1 MPPPGGATAVNKS
14 GGLGM
19 RFHQAVSFSGPLM
32 GVDRCRAVFWP
43 GCALMN
49 MDPALLERT
58 LDVLR
63 REEPGMGLSTCC
75 CGQPTRYLEPEK
87 FHRRRDR
94 LVRLLEGSG
103 VERVYAACPN
113 CMVQLRELPGLQ
125 VRPIWSVL
133 AARLR
138 EGDIV
143 PREGAVVLHDPCP
156 MRQEAGEQEA
166 VRALL
171 RRTGL
176 TVVEPEH
183 TREHTLCCGN
193 FHMLRATDPEKSA
206 RIRQRR
212 VAEFPGELPVTS
224 YCEGCLDAFRSEGRK
239 TAHVLELLFGTSDT
253 RGWGNRIAFTRR
265 AKARRTRPEED
276 EGWGDGRDA
285 SSDL

>member
-1 MPPPGGATAVNKS
+1 
-14 GGLGM
+14 
-19 RFHQAVSFSGPLM
+19 
-32 GVDRCRAVFWP
+32 
-43 GCALMN
+43 
-49 MDPALLERT
+49 
-58 LDVLR
+58 
-63 REEPGMGLSTCC
+63 
-75 CGQPTRYLEPEK
+75 
-87 FHRRRDR
+87 
-94 LVRLLEGSG
+94 
-103 VERVYAACPN
+103 
-113 CMVQLRELPGLQ
+113 
-125 VRPIWSVL
+125 
-133 AARLR
+133 
-138 EGDIV
+138 
-143 PREGAVVLHDPCP
+143 

-224 YCEGCLDAFRSEGRK
+224 YCEDCLDAFRSEGRK

-265 AKARRTRPEED
+265 AKARRTCPEED